1 MVSQINHMILIEL
14 VLNLNKSK
22 KILKLLKCQ
31 KENNNTNKPNV
42 SIQTLITSLSF
53 NEKKDMVE
61 WAKKIGADSIYF
73 KSLNLS
79 MGNQLSKEMIDKWS
93 FLLPKDDKFK
103 RHQFKFD
110 YPVCNI
116 PRNQSVVYWNGN
128 LGLCCVEFE
137 NDEVFFITTVGKI
150 KHLSIYNFNFFF
162 FNKFNYFRI
171 TNIYF

>member
-1 MVSQINHMILIEL
+1 MVQ
-14 VLNLNKSK
+14 
-22 KILKLLKCQ
+22 
-31 KENNNTNKPNV
+31 
-42 SIQTLITSLSF
+42 
-53 NEKKDMVE
+53 

-116 PRNQSVVYWNGN
+116 PRNQSIVYWNGN
-128 LGLCCVEFE
+128 LGLCCVDYS
-137 NDEVFFITTVGKI
+137 NDIKISNIKKDGYVNTLFSKETIERRKKGFKKQYDLCNGCSLGNADYMGEV
-150 KHLSIYNFNFFF
+150 Y
-162 FNKFNYFRI
+162 KFNHLNNQTTYKS
-171 TNIYF
+171 T